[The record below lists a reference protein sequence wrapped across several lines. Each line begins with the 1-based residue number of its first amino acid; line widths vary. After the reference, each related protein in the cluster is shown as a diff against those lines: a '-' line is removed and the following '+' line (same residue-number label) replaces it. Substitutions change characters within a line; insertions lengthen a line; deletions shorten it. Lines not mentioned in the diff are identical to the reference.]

1 MFRTNCESFCNMIL
15 FDIPHST
22 QAPYTV
28 RCLRGIDEASKKNY
42 HKRSLFYGKFIVNIH
57 TIILCYSTF
66 SCAGLFN
73 CLGGLFC
80 CCKENQSLQD
90 QLEKRLRPENSEY

>member
-28 RCLRGIDEASKKNY
+28 RCLRGFDEASKKNY
-42 HKRSLFYGKFIVNIH
+42 HRRSLLFIH
-57 TIILCYSTF
+57 F
-66 SCAGLFN
+66 SV
-73 CLGGLFC
+73 
-80 CCKENQSLQD
+80 
-90 QLEKRLRPENSEY
+90 ENSL